1 MIIECY
7 QLLKEIEK
15 RPAMWTGEV
24 NLKSIKLFV
33 SGYYQALID
42 NKIVPENIDEPFFD
56 WVANKLGYFES
67 TAGWANMIL
76 AYTLGFEPQSIIWE
90 EVFDYNVTKEQHLRS
105 LQQFYELVEQF
116 RSELQSNL
124 N

>member
-15 RPAMWTGEV
+15 RPVMWTGEV

-105 LQQFYELVEQF
+105 VQQFYELVEQF
-116 RSELQSNL
+116 KSELQSNL

>member
-105 LQQFYELVEQF
+105 VQQFYELVEQF
-116 RSELQSNL
+116 KSELQSNL

>member
-7 QLLKEIEK
+7 KLLKEIEK
-15 RPAMWTGEV
+15 RPAIWTGEAD
-24 NLKSIKLFV
+24 LKSIKNFV

-56 WVANKLGYFES
+56 WVADKLGYFES

-76 AYTLGFEPQSIIWE
+76 AYSIGFKPESIIWE

-105 LQQFYELVEQF
+105 IQIFYELVEQF
-116 RSELQSNL
+116 KDELEGNL
-124 N
+124 D

>member
-7 QLLKEIEK
+7 KLLKEIEK
-15 RPAMWTGEV
+15 RPAMWTGEAS
-24 NLKSIKLFV
+24 LKSIKIFV
-33 SGYYQALID
+33 SGYYQALRD
-42 NKIVPENIDEPFFD
+42 NKIVEENIDEPFFD

-76 AYTLGFEPQSIIWE
+76 AYSIGFKPESIIWE

-105 LQQFYELVEQF
+105 IQIFYELVEQF
-116 RSELQSNL
+116 KDELEGNL
-124 N
+124 D

>member
-42 NKIVPENIDEPFFD
+42 NKIVPENIDEPF
-56 WVANKLGYFES
+56 LIGLQIS
-67 TAGWANMIL
+67 WAIL
-76 AYTLGFEPQSIIWE
+76 S
-90 EVFDYNVTKEQHLRS
+90 R
-105 LQQFYELVEQF
+105 LQDGQI
-116 RSELQSNL
+116 
-124 N
+124 

>member
-116 RSELQSNL
+116 KCELQSKL

>member
-76 AYTLGFEPQSIIWE
+76 AYSLGFEPRSIIWE

-105 LQQFYELVEQF
+105 VHQFYELVEQF

>member
-105 LQQFYELVEQF
+105 VQQFYELVEQF
-116 RSELQSNL
+116 KCELQSKL

>member
-24 NLKSIKLFV
+24 NLKSIRLFV

-105 LQQFYELVEQF
+105 VQQFYELVEQF
-116 RSELQSNL
+116 KSELQSNL

>member
-24 NLKSIKLFV
+24 NLKSIKIFV
-33 SGYYQALID
+33 SGYYLALI
-42 NKIVPENIDEPFFD
+42 NHKIVPENINEPFFD

-76 AYTLGFEPQSIIWE
+76 AYSVGFEPESIIWE
-90 EVFDYNVTKEQHLRS
+90 ELFDYNVTKEQHLKS
-105 LQQFYELVEQF
+105 IQLFYELVEQF
-116 RSELQSNL
+116 KTEFGSNS

>member
-42 NKIVPENIDEPFFD
+42 NKIPIIG
-56 WVANKLGYFES
+56 VAKTNFAAIEKHKRALLRGDSKKPLYITAIGIELDDAFEKVAS
-67 TAGWANMIL
+67 MAGEFRFP
-76 AYTLGFEPQSIIWE
+76 TLLKEL
-90 EVFDYNVTKEQHLRS
+90 DRLTKEL
-105 LQQFYELVEQF
+105 
-116 RSELQSNL
+116 
-124 N
+124 